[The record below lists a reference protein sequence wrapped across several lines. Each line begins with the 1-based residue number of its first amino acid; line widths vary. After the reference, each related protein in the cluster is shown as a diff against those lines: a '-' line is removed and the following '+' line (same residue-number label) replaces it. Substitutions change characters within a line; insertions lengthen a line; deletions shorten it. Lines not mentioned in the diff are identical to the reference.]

1 MKSKKQVEETNVKV
15 CLQGRGHSVKAY
27 TLGPKEL
34 KRLLSATEADAIYED
49 NPYSL
54 VGMLSPSA
62 EAVTLGFD
70 PARCASYSM
79 WVEVNSKR
87 VTLDDLV
94 FDSGDDD
101 DLATFRPES
110 QLIVREDAL
119 LALGRDFKLKKN
131 QAVVIEVINLRDAT
145 LSTSFQVASDFKL
158 ADITLIAANL
168 DAPFELA
175 RASYDLGL
183 LDGMDQDIRKV
194 RYASVD
200 HDLELEIINSSQS
213 SFYLCQRSEDGEW
226 SSDFL
231 G

>member
-1 MKSKKQVEETNVKV
+1 MKSKKQMRKINVKL
-15 CLQGRGHSVKAY
+15 CLQGRGHNVKAY

-54 VGMLSPSA
+54 VGMLSTNA
-62 EAVTLGFD
+62 ETVTLGLD
-70 PARCASYSM
+70 PARCSSYSM
-79 WVEVNSKR
+79 TVEVDSKR
-87 VTLDDLV
+87 VIIDGLV
-94 FDSGDDD
+94 FDSGDAD
-101 DLATFRPES
+101 DLLSFNPES

-119 LALGRDFKLKKN
+119 LALGKDFRLKKN
-131 QAVVIEVINLRDAT
+131 QVVVLETINLRDAT
-145 LSTSFQVASDFKL
+145 LSTSFQVTSDFKV
-158 ADITLIAANL
+158 ADVALVAANL

-194 RYASVD
+194 RHASVD

-213 SFYLCQRSEDGEW
+213 SFYLCRRSEDGEW
-226 SSDFL
+226 SSEFL